1 MIKTKTGIEIPEK
14 NDRVYDTG
22 EAIRILLEVITKMA
36 KEVDKLSDEI
46 DLLKLKTR

>member
-1 MIKTKTGIEIPEK
+1 MIKTKTGIEIPE
-14 NDRVYDTG
+14 NDDRVYDVG
-22 EAIRILLEVITKMA
+22 EAIRVLLGVITKLA